1 MNRAE
6 ILKKIK
12 KIEIASSILADEL
25 FAGKYRSYFKG
36 NGMEFSDIRRYAP
49 GDDVKK
55 IDWKVSARQRKT
67 YVKEFT
73 EERELAIFLLI
84 DISKSNSFYAKKDL
98 LCQLVGSLAFSAN
111 KNSDKVG
118 AILFTDKI
126 EKFIPLKK
134 GRNHSLVI
142 LDNLLS
148 FEPQGKKTDI
158 SKALDFLNK
167 IAKRRAIVFLI
178 SDFIDKGYEKSMAV
192 TAQKHDLIPIRI
204 ADRKY
209 ETLPKGAIF
218 NMIDSETGEEI
229 VIENFDKDITLNED
243 IPKNIL
249 NLYTDEDYIV
259 TLSNFF
265 TSFIKSFYSR

>member
-98 LCQLVGSLAFSAN
+98 LCQLVRSLAFSAN
-111 KNSDKVG
+111 KNRLWK
-118 AILFTDKI
+118 
-126 EKFIPLKK
+126 
-134 GRNHSLVI
+134 
-142 LDNLLS
+142 
-148 FEPQGKKTDI
+148 
-158 SKALDFLNK
+158 
-167 IAKRRAIVFLI
+167 
-178 SDFIDKGYEKSMAV
+178 
-192 TAQKHDLIPIRI
+192 
-204 ADRKY
+204 
-209 ETLPKGAIF
+209 
-218 NMIDSETGEEI
+218 
-229 VIENFDKDITLNED
+229 
-243 IPKNIL
+243 
-249 NLYTDEDYIV
+249 
-259 TLSNFF
+259 
-265 TSFIKSFYSR
+265 

>member
-218 NMIDSETGEEI
+218 NMIDSETREEI

-265 TSFIKSFYSR
+265 KRRRAL

>member
-55 IDWKVSARQRKT
+55 IDWKVSVRQRKT

-118 AILFTDKI
+118 AVLFTDKI

-148 FEPQGKKTDI
+148 FEPQGKRTDI

-178 SDFIDKGYEKSMAV
+178 SDFIDKGYEKSMAI

-229 VIENFDKDITLNED
+229 VIENFDKDIALNED

-249 NLYTDEDYIV
+249 NIYTDEDYIV

-265 TSFIKSFYSR
+265 KRRRSL

>member
-1 MNRAE
+1 MNRTE

-36 NGMEFSDIRRYAP
+36 NGMEFSDIRRYTP

-55 IDWKVSARQRKT
+55 IDWKVTARQRKT

-84 DISKSNSFYAKKDL
+84 DISKSNNFYAKKDL

-111 KNSDKVG
+111 KNNDKVG
-118 AILFTDKI
+118 AILFTDRI

-134 GRNHSLVI
+134 ARNHSLAI

-148 FEPQGKKTDI
+148 FEPQGRKTDI
-158 SKALDFLNK
+158 SKMLNFFNK
-167 IAKRRAIVFLI
+167 IAKRKTIVFLL
-178 SDFIDKGYEKSMAV
+178 SDFIDKDYEKTMTITS
-192 TAQKHDLIPIRI
+192 QKHDLIPIRI
-204 ADRKY
+204 ADKKY

-218 NMIDSETGEEI
+218 NMKDSETGEEI
-229 VIENFDKDITLNED
+229 LIENFDRDVKINEN
-243 IPKNIL
+243 ISKNIL

-265 TSFIKSFYSR
+265 KRRRRL

>member
-1 MNRAE
+1 M
-6 ILKKIK
+6 
-12 KIEIASSILADEL
+12 
-25 FAGKYRSYFKG
+25 
-36 NGMEFSDIRRYAP
+36 
-49 GDDVKK
+49 
-55 IDWKVSARQRKT
+55 
-67 YVKEFT
+67 
-73 EERELAIFLLI
+73 
-84 DISKSNSFYAKKDL
+84 
-98 LCQLVGSLAFSAN
+98 VGSLAFSAN

-229 VIENFDKDITLNED
+229 VIENLTKILHLMKISLKIYLIFILMRIILLLFLIFSREGGHYEKNTDCNFYDI
-243 IPKNIL
+243 IP
-249 NLYTDEDYIV
+249 Y
-259 TLSNFF
+259 
-265 TSFIKSFYSR
+265 SFSKGY